1 MCCIVFQV
9 LGKLQCLEVHVSAEG
24 TAGDNRFRLY
34 AQSASII
41 KVSYYSVH
49 YTPAV
54 LEGIHVYGSHSV
66 GQLLVGHCPYIMLQV
81 CGGSYILIC
90 HVFKMKLECKTKHLS
105 PVINTF
111 QRYVPLD
118 FVSKWQTWY
127 YTLVVTKLYLKLTF
141 GALKILLFSC

>member
-34 AQSASII
+34 AQSATIV
-41 KVSYYSVH
+41 KVSNYSVY

-66 GQLLVGHCPYIMLQV
+66 TVGWP
-81 CGGSYILIC
+81 
-90 HVFKMKLECKTKHLS
+90 LS
-105 PVINTF
+105 
-111 QRYVPLD
+111 
-118 FVSKWQTWY
+118 
-127 YTLVVTKLYLKLTF
+127 LYNATSLWSELHPD
-141 GALKILLFSC
+141 LSCI